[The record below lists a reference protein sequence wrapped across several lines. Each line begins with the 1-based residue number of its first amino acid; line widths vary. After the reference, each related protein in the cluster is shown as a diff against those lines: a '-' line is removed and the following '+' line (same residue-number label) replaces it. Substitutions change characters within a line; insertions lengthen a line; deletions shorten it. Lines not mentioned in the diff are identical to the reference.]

1 MNTKVDELAMELKM
15 APVPYSVA
23 FCTLSTLKTININ
36 QGHDAGNNL
45 LRDAGKILREVFKD
59 DFIYRSAGDEFAV
72 ISTNSSEEEFS
83 KKIDTLKEKASDPE
97 WVYFTVGYY
106 TDATDGSLHTA
117 MRFANQYG
125 QEFKEEFYYEHPE
138 MIK

>member
-1 MNTKVDELAMELKM
+1 
-15 APVPYSVA
+15 
-23 FCTLSTLKTININ
+23 
-36 QGHDAGNNL
+36 
-45 LRDAGKILREVFKD
+45 D

-72 ISTNSSEEEFS
+72 ISTNSSEEEFN

-125 QEFKEEFYYEHPE
+125 QEFKEEFYYTHPE
-138 MIK
+138 MIR